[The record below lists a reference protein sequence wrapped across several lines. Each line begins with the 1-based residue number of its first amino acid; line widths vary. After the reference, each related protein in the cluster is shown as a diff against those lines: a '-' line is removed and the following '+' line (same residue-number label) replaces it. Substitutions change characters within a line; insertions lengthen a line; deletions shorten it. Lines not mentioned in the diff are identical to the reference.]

1 MTIYCNVTHSMSER
15 KTKTVQPDMNTS
27 IAWDLITS
35 ERALDEDSD
44 SDGVL

>member
-1 MTIYCNVTHSMSER
+1 MAIYYNVTHSMSER